1 VVCISEGNKELETN
15 LYLTISKIL
24 YLPFALLLLFLYPLA
39 RGIFLPG
46 FTPLFILPE
55 ACSPIP
61 KFPLLL
67 ALGALFSALFYALDI
82 ISVPDKRARKYIASI
97 LSITA
102 LVPLILSFIPPPLCD
117 IYPCMPIFPALG
129 FFSLTSRPY
138 IVLAL
143 FSLYISSSLF
153 AMRFFLAE
161 ERGLALVVGAVLI
174 SLAVW
179 FLFFSNLF
187 SLLFLGI
194 IPCSAVVY
202 APFCKMREPMST
214 IKRTL
219 ICCQL
224 VSFAFVFFALPGLR

>member
-1 VVCISEGNKELETN
+1 
-15 LYLTISKIL
+15 
-24 YLPFALLLLFLYPLA
+24 
-39 RGIFLPG
+39 
-46 FTPLFILPE
+46 
-55 ACSPIP
+55 
-61 KFPLLL
+61 
-67 ALGALFSALFYALDI
+67 
-82 ISVPDKRARKYIASI
+82 
-97 LSITA
+97 
-102 LVPLILSFIPPPLCD
+102 
-117 IYPCMPIFPALG
+117 
-129 FFSLTSRPY
+129 
-138 IVLAL
+138 
-143 FSLYISSSLF
+143 
-153 AMRFFLAE
+153 MRFFLAE